1 MPRLWST
8 VLPALLAFCTAG
20 ALGQSYP
27 TRAIKLVVPSSPGG
41 GTDIVARILGQKLSE
56 QLGQQFVVENRAG
69 AGTVIG
75 NDAVAKSAPDGYT
88 LLMGLSTLAINPS
101 MYAKLPYDALRD
113 FAPISQSVSAC
124 NILILHPSVPAKTV
138 VELIALAR
146 AKPGSLT
153 FGSAGM
159 GTNPHLSGELF
170 KSLARIDMVHVPFKG
185 SGQSIISQLA
195 GEIAANFPSVP
206 TAMPY
211 IKARRLRGIGVTTLK
226 RVEVLPDVP
235 SIAEAGLPGYEATQ
249 WFGLLA
255 PAGTPRTI
263 IDRLYQESS
272 RALRSADMK
281 ERMTAEGLEVVGST
295 PEEFAS
301 YIRAETE
308 KWTQVIK
315 AAGIKPQ

>member
-8 VLPALLAFCTAG
+8 VLPVLLAFCTAG
-20 ALGQSYP
+20 ALAQSYP

-101 MYAKLPYDALRD
+101 MYTKLPYDALRD

-185 SGQSIISQLA
+185 SGQSIISQVA

-211 IKARRLRGIGVTTLK
+211 VKAGRLRGIGVTTLK
-226 RVEVLPDVP
+226 RVEVLPFVP

-255 PAGTPRTI
+255 PAGTPRPI

-301 YIRAETE
+301 YIRSETE

>member
-8 VLPALLAFCTAG
+8 VLPVLLAFCTAG
-20 ALGQSYP
+20 ALAQSYP

-185 SGQSIISQLA
+185 SGQSIISQVA

-211 IKARRLRGIGVTTLK
+211 VKAGRLRGIGVTTLK

-255 PAGTPRTI
+255 PAGTPRPI
-263 IDRLYQESS
+263 IDRLYQESL

-301 YIRAETE
+301 YIRSETE
-308 KWTQVIK
+308 KWTRVIK

>member
-8 VLPALLAFCTAG
+8 VLPVLLAFCTAG
-20 ALGQSYP
+20 ALAQSYP

-211 IKARRLRGIGVTTLK
+211 IKAGRLRGIGVTTLK

-255 PAGTPRTI
+255 PAGTPRPI

-301 YIRAETE
+301 YIRSETE

>member
-8 VLPALLAFCTAG
+8 VLPVLLAFCTAG
-20 ALGQSYP
+20 ALAQSYP

-101 MYAKLPYDALRD
+101 MHAKLPYDALRD

-185 SGQSIISQLA
+185 SGQSIISQVA

-211 IKARRLRGIGVTTLK
+211 VKAGRLRGIGVTTLK
-226 RVEVLPDVP
+226 RVEVLPFVP

-255 PAGTPRTI
+255 PAGTPRPI

-281 ERMTAEGLEVVGST
+281 ERMTAEGLEVVGGT

-301 YIRAETE
+301 YIRSETE

>member
-8 VLPALLAFCTAG
+8 VLPVLLAFCTAG
-20 ALGQSYP
+20 ALAQSYP

-113 FAPISQSVSAC
+113 FALISQSVSAC

-185 SGQSIISQLA
+185 SGQSIISQVA

-211 IKARRLRGIGVTTLK
+211 VKAGRLRGIGVTTLK
-226 RVEVLPDVP
+226 RVEVLPFVP

-255 PAGTPRTI
+255 PAGTPRPI

-272 RALRSADMK
+272 RALRSAEMK

-301 YIRAETE
+301 YIRSETE

>member
-8 VLPALLAFCTAG
+8 VLPVLLAFCTAG
-20 ALGQSYP
+20 ALAQSYP

-101 MYAKLPYDALRD
+101 MYAKLPYDAMRD

-124 NILILHPSVPAKTV
+124 NILVLHPSVPAKTV

-211 IKARRLRGIGVTTLK
+211 VKAGRLRGIGVTTLK
-226 RVEVLPDVP
+226 RVEVLPFVP

-255 PAGTPRTI
+255 PAGTPRPI

-301 YIRAETE
+301 YIRSETE

>member
-8 VLPALLAFCTAG
+8 VLPVLLAFCTAG
-20 ALGQSYP
+20 ALAQSYP

-185 SGQSIISQLA
+185 SGQSIISQVA

-211 IKARRLRGIGVTTLK
+211 VKAGRLRGIGVTTLK
-226 RVEVLPDVP
+226 RVEVLPFVP

-255 PAGTPRTI
+255 PAGTPRPI

-301 YIRAETE
+301 YIRSETE

>member
-1 MPRLWST
+1 MSRLWST
-8 VLPALLAFCTAG
+8 VLPALLASCTAG
-20 ALGQSYP
+20 ALAQSYP

-101 MYAKLPYDALRD
+101 MYANLPYDALRD

-138 VELIALAR
+138 TELIALAR

-159 GTNPHLSGELF
+159 GTHPHLSGE
-170 KSLARIDMVHVPFKG
+170 
-185 SGQSIISQLA
+185 
-195 GEIAANFPSVP
+195 
-206 TAMPY
+206 
-211 IKARRLRGIGVTTLK
+211 
-226 RVEVLPDVP
+226 
-235 SIAEAGLPGYEATQ
+235 
-249 WFGLLA
+249 
-255 PAGTPRTI
+255 
-263 IDRLYQESS
+263 
-272 RALRSADMK
+272 
-281 ERMTAEGLEVVGST
+281 
-295 PEEFAS
+295 
-301 YIRAETE
+301 
-308 KWTQVIK
+308 
-315 AAGIKPQ
+315 